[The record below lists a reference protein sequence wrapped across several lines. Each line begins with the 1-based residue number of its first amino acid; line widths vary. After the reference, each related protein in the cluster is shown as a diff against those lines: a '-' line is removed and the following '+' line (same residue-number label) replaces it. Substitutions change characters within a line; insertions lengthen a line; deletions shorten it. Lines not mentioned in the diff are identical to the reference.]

1 MSLIAIGL
9 LLLSAV
15 LHAIWNL
22 ASKQSSP
29 TTGFFL
35 VANMTGVLI
44 TLPWFFFSRINP
56 LDFPFAVWILLI
68 TTGFFQAVYFSF
80 LSAAYRHGD
89 MSVAYPIARALPVV
103 IVPVVTIMLGRGGQ
117 LGVLFYMGAILV
129 LAGGFLVSIET
140 PSRNYPRTLIDTT
153 CLLAAIAAIGT
164 AGYSLADDQA
174 LRIIR
179 IVFERDQGYIT
190 LTLLYLFLEAVLCCV
205 WLTPI
210 YLLSVRKTGYKIPV
224 GRAIITGAGIYLTY
238 GLVLLAMAHARDVS
252 YVVAFRQVGI
262 LIGAGLG
269 ITILKESMHLLKLSG
284 LVLLVAGLT
293 LVTIG

>member
-190 LTLLYLFLEAVLCCV
+190 WKRCYAV
-205 WLTPI
+205 
-210 YLLSVRKTGYKIPV
+210 
-224 GRAIITGAGIYLTY
+224 
-238 GLVLLAMAHARDVS
+238 
-252 YVVAFRQVGI
+252 
-262 LIGAGLG
+262 
-269 ITILKESMHLLKLSG
+269 SG
-284 LVLLVAGLT
+284 
-293 LVTIG
+293 